1 MTEGS
6 EKGDTLAGEAGPRA
20 WLTRHPRAVRWI
32 LCCPGAFVA
41 SAAIMAVLP
50 LWLPHGAA
58 EIDHLVFPILMF
70 PGIWAAVFFYA
81 CLERDLIRATSVITA
96 LIAVTGLMAVL
107 AATGVLG

>member
-1 MTEGS
+1 MTERS
-6 EKGDTLAGEAGPRA
+6 KKDDAFAALAGPRV
-20 WLTRHPRAVRWI
+20 WLTRYPKTVRWI
-32 LCCPGAFVA
+32 LCGPCAFVA
-41 SAAIMAVLP
+41 AATIMAVLP

-96 LIAVTGLMAVL
+96 LIAVTGLIAVL
-107 AATGVLG
+107 AATGALG